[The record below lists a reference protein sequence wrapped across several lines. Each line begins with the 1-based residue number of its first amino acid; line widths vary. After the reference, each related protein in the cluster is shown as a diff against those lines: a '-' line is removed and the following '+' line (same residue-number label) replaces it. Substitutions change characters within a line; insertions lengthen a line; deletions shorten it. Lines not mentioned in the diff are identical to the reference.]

1 MSNKLLNVVKSI
13 GVGALIIGVSGM
25 SNLLYA
31 NTVDTALAKGYYN
44 VLTDVIKAH
53 GIYKDLGE
61 VRGNGLVY
69 ANLQDFEGDGIPE
82 LYMIRSQNDENS
94 IGGYVESIWGY
105 KSGKAYPISSEYN
118 NIGKRRDSR
127 DIYMTKIEGKDYLV
141 HRTQLSHGHGKSP
154 YDNVSIDD
162 IAIYTVKNG
171 KLVKIE
177 EVKGLWESTVDD
189 SLKERKSF
197 TQIQRGKTKTITEN
211 TYNNL
216 MKKYT
221 AGTLICYGEAGSP
234 AFSIDTSNGNEQFM
248 KFYKELDN
256 KANKANTSIKDVYST
271 KSKEEKEQIGRFL
284 SNFPYALTDFN
295 ISNYNDHE
303 LIKVGQIN
311 QWHGFVDL
319 TNGEKVTSSMI
330 NEKYYDG
337 FPVSTVDKYVYSLF
351 GVKPDINRTTAKDVC
366 HYYKAKDKYYF
377 PSLEYGAGMLKYGTN
392 IKNMYQLNS
401 TTYCITFDLYE
412 VDLTRLESWEHDW
425 TKPYSN
431 WTSKQKQYE
440 ELKGTGYAVVKQV
453 SQNGKLGWNLL
464 EYHKDDGIL
473 SNKQLEAL
481 QKKYK

>member
-13 GVGALIIGVSGM
+13 GVGALLIGVSGM

-44 VLTDVIKAH
+44 VLTDVIKTH

-118 NIGKRRDSR
+118 NIRHRRDSR

-162 IAIYTVKNG
+162 IAIYTVKSG

-197 TQIQRGKTKTITEN
+197 TQIQGGKTKTITEN

-234 AFSIDTSNGNEQFM
+234 AFSIDTSNGNEQLM

-256 KANKANTSIKDVYST
+256 KANKANASIKDVYST
-271 KSKEEKEQIGRFL
+271 KSKEEMRLVLILQMAM
-284 SNFPYALTDFN
+284 SN
-295 ISNYNDHE
+295 S
-303 LIKVGQIN
+303 
-311 QWHGFVDL
+311 
-319 TNGEKVTSSMI
+319 
-330 NEKYYDG
+330 
-337 FPVSTVDKYVYSLF
+337 
-351 GVKPDINRTTAKDVC
+351 
-366 HYYKAKDKYYF
+366 
-377 PSLEYGAGMLKYGTN
+377 
-392 IKNMYQLNS
+392 
-401 TTYCITFDLYE
+401 
-412 VDLTRLESWEHDW
+412 
-425 TKPYSN
+425 
-431 WTSKQKQYE
+431 
-440 ELKGTGYAVVKQV
+440 
-453 SQNGKLGWNLL
+453 
-464 EYHKDDGIL
+464 
-473 SNKQLEAL
+473 
-481 QKKYK
+481 

>member
-13 GVGALIIGVSGM
+13 GVGALLIGVSGM

-31 NTVDTALAKGYYN
+31 NTVDIALAKGYYN
-44 VLTDVIKAH
+44 VLTEVIKTH

-127 DIYMTKIEGKDYLV
+127 NIYLTNVGNKTYLV
-141 HRTQLSHGHGKSP
+141 HEEGFSHGMGAMP
-154 YDNVSIDD
+154 YCNVD
-162 IAIYTVKNG
+162 INNVTVYTIKNG
-171 KLVKIE
+171 KLTKIE
-177 EVKGLWESTVDD
+177 EIKGLWESTDEPI
-189 SLKERKSF
+189 KERKSF
-197 TQIQRGKTKTITEN
+197 TQIQGGKTKTINES

-216 MKKYT
+216 VKKYT
-221 AGTLICYGEAGSP
+221 VGTPICYGGAGAPS
-234 AFSIDTSNGNEQFM
+234 FEIDTSNGNEQFM

-256 KANKANTSIKDVYST
+256 KANKANASIKDVYST

-295 ISNYNDHE
+295 IAKYNDHE

-319 TNGEKVTSSMI
+319 TNGEKVTSTI
-330 NEKYYDG
+330 IKERYYDG

-440 ELKGTGYAVVKQV
+440 ELEGTGYAVVKQV
-453 SQNGKLGWNLL
+453 SQNGNLGWNLL

-473 SNKQLEAL
+473 SNKQLEEL

>member
-1 MSNKLLNVVKSI
+1 MNNKLLNVVKSI
-13 GVGALIIGVSGM
+13 GVGALLIGVSGM

-31 NTVDTALAKGYYN
+31 NTVDTTIAKGYYN
-44 VLTDVIKAH
+44 VLTDVIKTH
-53 GIYKDLGE
+53 GIYKDRGE

-118 NIGKRRDSR
+118 NIRHRRDSR

-162 IAIYTVKNG
+162 IAVYTVKSG

-197 TQIQRGKTKTITEN
+197 TQIQGGKTKTITEN

-256 KANKANTSIKDVYST
+256 KANKVNASIKDVYST

-295 ISNYNDHE
+295 SAKYNDHE
-303 LIKVGQIN
+303 LIKVAHIN
-311 QWHGFVDL
+311 QF
-319 TNGEKVTSSMI
+319 NGLISLESDRFSSTTI
-330 NEKYYDG
+330 NDWYYDAYKMDI
-337 FPVSTVDKYVYSLF
+337 VDKYIYNLF
-351 GVKPDINRTTAKDVC
+351 GVKPDINRITAKDFFN
-366 HYYKAKDKYYF
+366 YYKAKDKYYF
-377 PSLEYGAGMLKYGTN
+377 PSIEKGAGVLKYGTD
-392 IKNMYQLNS
+392 IKNIYELNS
-401 TTYCITFDLYE
+401 ITYCVTFDLYE
-412 VDLTRLESWEHDW
+412 FDSTWLEDNNEDW
-425 TKPYSN
+425 MRPYSSWSN
-431 WTSKQKQYE
+431 EEKQYG
-440 ELKGTGYAVVKQV
+440 ELQGTGYAVVKQV
-453 SQNGKLGWNLL
+453 SQNGKLGWNLV
-464 EYHKDDGIL
+464 EYHKDGGIL
-473 SNKQLEAL
+473 SNKQLETL